1 MSRAPRSLQSQ
12 CSLTKQ
18 ENCTPPAATTIHQ
31 HRIAPLWTY
40 CIMLLPGEE
49 TRSQGRETMFS
60 HLTRWS
66 LWWWSADNCAVYFSQ
81 SKYFRG
87 EKRTS
92 RENNSIIEKMISC
105 LFVFP
110 ALTVFV
116 LWYWNCKTQ
125 ATLTATCKFLTDN
138 NALDYPSSL

>member
-18 ENCTPPAATTIHQ
+18 ENCTPPATTIHQ

-40 CIMLLPGEE
+40 YIMLLPGEK

-60 HLTRWS
+60 HLAKWS

-92 RENNSIIEKMISC
+92 RENNSIIEKLISC
-105 LFVFP
+105 LCFSR
-110 ALTVFV
+110 V
-116 LWYWNCKTQ
+116 LHLSFGIELNCKTQ
-125 ATLTATCKFLTDN
+125 ATLTATV
-138 NALDYPSSL
+138 